1 MIPIFTDEKFPTK
14 NRTKVP
20 PEPLTGTVT
29 SVTTLLPGEAAL
41 QAWRNSPPQIDDST
55 GKTCG

>member
-1 MIPIFTDEKFPTK
+1 MIPIFPDEIPHLF
-14 NRTKVP
+14 RTKTTQT
-20 PEPLTGTVT
+20 PLRTGTVT